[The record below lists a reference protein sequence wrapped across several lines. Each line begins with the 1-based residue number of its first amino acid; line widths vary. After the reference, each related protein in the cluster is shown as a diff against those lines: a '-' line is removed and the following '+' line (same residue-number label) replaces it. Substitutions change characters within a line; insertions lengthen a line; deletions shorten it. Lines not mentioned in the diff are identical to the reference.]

1 MEAIIELQ
9 DICKSY
15 KTGDSELQVLK
26 NISLTVAKGEFLSI
40 LGPSGSG
47 KSTLMNVIGCMDSWD
62 SGTYL
67 LEDSPVF
74 TNDEDSLSQ
83 IRNSKI
89 GFVFQKYQL
98 IPRYTIQQNVMLPLL
113 IRGISWTD
121 AASAA
126 ASQLEQVGLS
136 DKLHSRPNQLSGG
149 QQQRVAIAR
158 ALITRPAVLLA
169 DEPTGALDSA
179 TGAEVLALFKELNGA
194 GNTIVMITHDI
205 GVAKNA
211 SRCVS
216 IVDGVLQP
224 ISA

>member
-1 MEAIIELQ
+1 M
-9 DICKSY
+9 
-15 KTGDSELQVLK
+15 
-26 NISLTVAKGEFLSI
+26 
-40 LGPSGSG
+40 
-47 KSTLMNVIGCMDSWD
+47 
-62 SGTYL
+62 
-67 LEDSPVF
+67 F

>member
-158 ALITRPAVLLA
+158 ALITRPA
-169 DEPTGALDSA
+169 
-179 TGAEVLALFKELNGA
+179 
-194 GNTIVMITHDI
+194 
-205 GVAKNA
+205 
-211 SRCVS
+211 
-216 IVDGVLQP
+216 
-224 ISA
+224 